1 MAKGICIPQ
10 FPLILSVWNMLGS
23 CKESNAVSLLLN
35 IALAAS
41 ILRVWNF
48 LYIIPVVFI
57 SCFIR
62 KMLLG
67 FSVRFHDDIW
77 GVNSNKFLPS
87 YEGLDMALPYPW
99 SPWDFF
105 VFSSWNRR
113 KSSVF
118 GLKSYLS
125 WSAVPDLDSLNPHPS
140 ALQSSPPF
148 NLILHLP
155 FFFFFLIH
163 TASFQISLC
172 IIWILVMSR
181 VLWLLDLTYVIC

>member
-1 MAKGICIPQ
+1 MPRQPGCDLSVLLVFRKGACLSPLPFIQCIMAKGICIPQ

-105 VFSSWNRR
+105 VFSS
-113 KSSVF
+113 
-118 GLKSYLS
+118 
-125 WSAVPDLDSLNPHPS
+125 
-140 ALQSSPPF
+140 
-148 NLILHLP
+148 
-155 FFFFFLIH
+155 
-163 TASFQISLC
+163 
-172 IIWILVMSR
+172 
-181 VLWLLDLTYVIC
+181 